1 MYQTMYQKSRK
12 FSQGFTLVELLV
24 VITIIGV
31 LATVVMVSL
40 NSARVKARDIKRIAD
55 VRQVALAL
63 EFCYDQ
69 AGKYLATAGFPA
81 AGAAMTC
88 GSTTPISAM
97 PADPSTGVGYV
108 YGVDSESNPQKFVL
122 RATLE
127 DLANSALSND
137 VDGTVYTIDCT
148 DTSAAPNYCLQQ

>member
-1 MYQTMYQKSRK
+1 MHQKSRK
-12 FSQGFTLVELLV
+12 FSRGFTLVELLV

-55 VRQVALAL
+55 VRQIALAL

-69 AGKYLATAGFPA
+69 AGKYLAPASFPA

-88 GSTTPISAM
+88 GSDTPISAM
-97 PADPSTGVGYV
+97 PADPSTGVGYR
-108 YGVDSESNPQKFVL
+108 YGVDNEANPQKYVL
-122 RATLE
+122 AATLE
-127 DLANSALSND
+127 DLSNAALSND
-137 VDGTVYTIDCT
+137 IDVDVYGIVCI
-148 DTSAAPNYCLQQ
+148 DTSSAPNYCLQQ